1 MPLASPNTNLP
12 HRDVTIHPRGLR
24 TFVPFD
30 CTTMNTQATLPATE
44 RFRFTTT
51 GITCGGCAN
60 SVRTIL
66 GRLPGVLHVQ
76 VDLAGHTAEVE
87 VERGSITPEN
97 LAAAL
102 KPSGFA
108 LIHANA

>member
-1 MPLASPNTNLP
+1 M
-12 HRDVTIHPRGLR
+12 
-24 TFVPFD
+24 PFD
-30 CTTMNTQATLPATE
+30 RKTMKTQATLPATE

-76 VDLAGHTAEVE
+76 VDVAGHTAEVE
-87 VERGSITPEN
+87 VERGSITREE
-97 LAAAL
+97 LAVAL
-102 KPSGFA
+102 KPSGYA
-108 LIHANA
+108 LIPANA